1 MIGGGIN
8 NAVVDPVGNLASLTV
23 ALWVDSGSRH
33 EVAAARGAAHVLEHL
48 VTTTRSEDGNLSD
61 LCDALGGRSE
71 AITTPEFTM
80 YAATLP
86 RDHFAEGWRLLRD
99 QFLRPD
105 LSVTHLEAERS
116 VVLDEIAGVRA
127 DHGRFIH
134 EVALSN
140 LLGDHPLGYPARGL
154 PEDVVK
160 LTAADVV
167 AEHRRQLAS
176 RVVPI
181 ASGGV
186 DSDEVREAFKTFS
199 SSVPPDERVAL
210 QAGGVVRAP
219 RMDDVHEKVLSPR
232 SHVLVSWVLLDRS
245 PADDFPLSVVNR
257 LLGGATTGALQ
268 AAFAGQEGEYS
279 CYTYRSVFSDC
290 AVLSAYASCGST
302 AIDGT
307 VRRIIRVIESAWS
320 GVLSDPCSLDRAAQA
335 LNGSL
340 AIGMESTRLR
350 VNWIGRAMLDG
361 TSQLQPIVGSVAP
374 AATVVSPSAVDG
386 LRARLRGPQ
395 VTVLEGVSGR

>member
-1 MIGGGIN
+1 MN
-8 NAVVDPVGNLASLTV
+8 DAVVDPVGNLSSLTV

-33 EVAAARGAAHVLEHL
+33 EVPAARGAAHVLEHL
-48 VTTTRSEDGNLSD
+48 VTTTRSEEGNLSD

-86 RDHFAEGWRLLRD
+86 RGRFAEGWCLLRD

-105 LSVTHLEAERS
+105 LSRARLEAERS
-116 VVLDEIAGVRA
+116 VVLDEIAGTRA

-134 EVALSN
+134 ELALSN
-140 LLGDHPLGYPARGL
+140 LLGHHPLGYPARGM
-154 PEDVVK
+154 PDDVVK
-160 LTAADVV
+160 LTVADIA
-167 AEHRRQLAS
+167 AEHQGQLAS

-186 DSDEVREAFKTFS
+186 DPDEVAEAFEAFTS
-199 SSVPPDERVAL
+199 SARTDKSVAIRTGEA
-210 QAGGVVRAP
+210 VRDP
-219 RMDDVHEKVLSPR
+219 RMDYVHEKVSSPR
-232 SHVLVSWVLLDRS
+232 SHVLVSWILLDRR

-257 LLGGATTGALQ
+257 LLGGTATGALQ
-268 AAFAGQEGEYS
+268 VAFAGQEGEYS

-290 AVLSAYASCGST
+290 ALLSAYASCGSG
-302 AIDGT
+302 AIKET
-307 VRRIIRVIESAWS
+307 IERILRAVESAWS
-320 GVLSDPCSLDRAAQA
+320 GVLNDPSSLHRASQA

-350 VNWIGRAMLDG
+350 VNWIGRSMLDR
-361 TSQLQPIVGSVAP
+361 TAHLHPIIGPADPVA
-374 AATVVSPSAVDG
+374 AMVSPTAVDS
-386 LRARLRGPQ
+386 LHARLRGPQ

>member
-1 MIGGGIN
+1 MSGGGN
-8 NAVVDPVGNLASLTV
+8 GAVVDPVGNLASLTV
-23 ALWVDSGSRH
+23 ALWVNSGSRH
-33 EVAAARGAAHVLEHL
+33 EVPAARGAAHVLEHL
-48 VTTTRSEDGNLSD
+48 VTTTRSDEGNLSD

-86 RDHFAEGWRLLRD
+86 RGRFAEGWRLLRD
-99 QFLRPD
+99 QFLKPD
-105 LSVTHLEAERS
+105 ISATHLEAERS
-116 VVLDEIAGVRA
+116 VVLDEIEGVRA

-134 EVALSN
+134 ELALSA
-140 LLGDHPLGYPARGL
+140 LLGDHPLGYPARGR
-154 PEDVVK
+154 PQDVVK
-160 LTAADVV
+160 LTVSDVA
-167 AEHRRQLAS
+167 AEHRRQLTS
-176 RVVPI
+176 RIVPI

-186 DSDEVREAFKTFS
+186 DLNEARETFATFT
-199 SSVPPDERVAL
+199 SSVLMDERAVVRT
-210 QAGGVVRAP
+210 GGVRDIHV
-219 RMDDVHEKVLSPR
+219 DDVHEKVSSPR
-232 SHVLVSWVLLDRS
+232 SHVLVSWVLPGRR
-245 PADDFPLSVVNR
+245 PTDDFPLSVVNR
-257 LLGGATTGALQ
+257 LLGGTASGVLQ

-290 AVLSAYASCGST
+290 AVLSAYASCGSA

-307 VRRIIRVIESAWS
+307 VARIVNAVESAWS
-320 GVLSDPCSLDRAAQA
+320 GVLSNPFALHRAGQA

-361 TSQLQPIVGSVAP
+361 AAQLQPVVVS
-374 AATVVSPSAVDG
+374 AAAVSPSAVDG

-395 VTVLEGVSGR
+395 VTVLEGVNGR

>member
-1 MIGGGIN
+1 MSGGN
-8 NAVVDPVGNLASLTV
+8 NCAVVDPVGNLASLTV

-33 EVAAARGAAHVLEHL
+33 EALAARGAAHVLEHL
-48 VTTTRSEDGNLSD
+48 VTTTRSYEGNLAE
-61 LCDALGGRSE
+61 LCDTLGGRSE

-86 RDHFAEGWRLLRD
+86 RDRFAEGWRLLQD
-99 QFLRPD
+99 QFLKPD
-105 LSVTHLEAERS
+105 ISVSHLEAERS
-116 VVLDEIAGVRA
+116 VVLDEIAEVRA
-127 DHGRFIH
+127 DHSRFIH
-134 EVALSN
+134 ELALSA
-140 LLGDHPLGYPARGL
+140 LLGEHPLGYPARGRSQ
-154 PEDVVK
+154 DVVK
-160 LTAADVV
+160 LTVSDVA

-186 DSDEVREAFKTFS
+186 DLDEARETFATFT
-199 SSVPPDERVAL
+199 SSVPMDERAVVRT
-210 QAGGVVRAP
+210 GGVVRDIHV
-219 RMDDVHEKVLSPR
+219 DDVHEKVSSPR
-232 SHVLVSWVLLDRS
+232 SHVLVSWILPDRC

-257 LLGGATTGALQ
+257 LLGGTASGALQ

-290 AVLSAYASCGST
+290 AVLSAYASCGSA

-307 VRRIIRVIESAWS
+307 VARIVNAVKSAWA
-320 GVLSDPCSLDRAAQA
+320 GVLSNPFALHRACQA

-361 TSQLQPIVGSVAP
+361 AAQLQPVVVSVP
-374 AATVVSPSAVDG
+374 PSATAVSPSVVDG
-386 LRARLRGPQ
+386 LRVRLRGPQ
-395 VTVLEGVSGR
+395 VTVLEGVNGK